1 MFRVIHV
8 MGAHVSMYS
17 VLLFIGIAAF
27 FVVYFLL
34 VEKGEKLDRFN
45 SNRMLVV
52 SAAGI
57 AVLGL
62 SALVF
67 NSIFHSIEKKK
78 LIIGGITWLGGVIGC
93 FPFMVFAIHKFVP
106 KAKGSALDYF
116 SLLIPGLVLAHA
128 FGRLGCFCG
137 GCCYGK
143 VTNGPFGVSFP
154 AGSIAANQYPS
165 ASGGSLPVYPT
176 QLFEAAFD
184 VLLFAVMLIFRK
196 KLKRYN
202 IEIFLYSYGAV
213 RFLLEFLRGDDRG
226 STGFALS
233 PAQVICI
240 IMVIAAT
247 LLILYRNGVIFKKY
261 AEKCR
266 QWREEAA
273 SAPPRTGKRK
283 KGQSEDAV
291 NALKEL
297 HKLKKAGAISTD
309 EYEKKK
315 NELLKRI

>member
-1 MFRVIHV
+1 MYPAIHV

-17 VLLFIGIAAF
+17 VLLFIGIVAF
-27 FVVYFLL
+27 FVTYFLI

-45 SNRMLVV
+45 SNRLLVV

-62 SALVF
+62 SALIF
-67 NSIFHSIEKKK
+67 NSVFHSIEQKK
-78 LIIGGITWLGGVIGC
+78 LVIGGITWLGGVIGC
-93 FPFMVFAIHKFVP
+93 FPFMIFAIHKFVP
-106 KAKGSALDYF
+106 KAKGDALNCF

-143 VTNGPFGVSFP
+143 VTYGPFGVSFP
-154 AGSIAANQYPS
+154 AGSAAAHQYPGN
-165 ASGGSLPVYPT
+165 SGGSLPVYPT

-184 VLLFAVMLIFRK
+184 VVLFVVMVVFRK
-196 KLKRYN
+196 KLKKYN
-202 IEIFLYSYGAV
+202 IEIFLYSYGAY

-240 IMVIAAT
+240 LMLIAAT
-247 LLILYRNGVIFKKY
+247 LLVLYRNGVIFKKY

-273 SAPPRTGKRK
+273 KAPPHVGKRK
-283 KGQSEDAV
+283 KTESEDAV

-297 HKLKKAGAISTD
+297 HKLKKSGAISAE
-309 EYEKKK
+309 EYNRKKD
-315 NELLKRI
+315 ELLKRI